1 MLHAHISQSS
11 RDCDGD
17 YSSGYVLT
25 LSHEESTAPFGE
37 LAFMDR
43 VMLSLTRPRTM
54 AELRVSLLGLE
65 WHEDT
70 EEGFVRTS
78 VTWCE
83 DDCTIPAPWQR
94 DHRAEA
100 AGY

>member
-17 YSSGYVLT
+17 YSSGYLVSIT
-25 LSHEESTAPFGE
+25 DAEMAG
-37 LAFMDR
+37 AFPDLVFKER
-43 VMLSLTRPRTM
+43 ILVHVARFHSV
-54 AELRVSLLGLE
+54 AELRVSPLGLE
-65 WHEDT
+65 WYEDT
-70 EEGFVRTS
+70 EEGFNRTS